1 MLFLKSS
8 KSIVFLVTVLMGA
21 VFLSGFEYRNMSDQK
36 KMIRDYKLSEK
47 YFKKGINKF
56 SKGNYTEAEKQ
67 MKKCVDIF
75 PMQADG
81 HYYLSLIYYKEKN
94 YPLALEH
101 VEKAKANIHD
111 LNQLKTHVLFARNRE
126 LKEYQKDLKDGKYVS
141 YFGEN
146 NPCMVK
152 YGTQISEQKAAEV
165 ELLIGKTSNT
175 AETGIDIPANYFYAH
190 GNILFKLKRYKES
203 IRQYVE
209 VIRRDPNHGG
219 AYNNLANLFYL
230 AGKKDAAS
238 LCLNQAEACGFKVD
252 PRFKK
257 VLE

>member
-1 MLFLKSS
+1 MLFFEKRQ
-8 KSIVFLVTVLMGA
+8 SIVFLVIVLMGT
-21 VFLSGFEYRNMSDQK
+21 VFLSGYEYRNMSEQK
-36 KMIRDYKLSEK
+36 KLIRGYKLSEK
-47 YFKKGINKF
+47 YFKKAEKEY
-56 SKGNYTEAEKQ
+56 SKGNYAEAGKH

-75 PMQADG
+75 PMHANG

-94 YPLALEH
+94 YPLALAH
-101 VEKAKANIHD
+101 VEKAKANIKD
-111 LNQLKTHVLFARNRE
+111 LNRLKVHILFMRNRK
-126 LKEYQKDLKDGKYVS
+126 LKEYQKDLNDGKYVS

-152 YGTQISEQKAAEV
+152 YGTQISERKATEV
-165 ELLIGKTSNT
+165 ELLIGKPVKK
-175 AETGIDIPANYFYAH
+175 EIHIPANYFYSH

-203 IRQYVE
+203 IQQYVE
-209 VIRRDPNHGG
+209 VIKRDPNHGG

-238 LCLNQAEACGFKVD
+238 LCLNQAEACGFNVD

-257 VLE
+257 ILE